1 MSGTQ
6 GGDLHSVLL
15 DVYSGAVQ
23 DVATNLNL
31 NNFGITVT
39 ETADTTNPFF
49 ISGVIDY
56 NNGILVINAS
66 ETIDTTPRSYVNLA
80 DFYLTKKHP
89 TTKTS
94 GDHVNNGHVQLTGS
108 AVLSDDTVLGIS
120 IQLSEAER
128 VAAISYSATPGGE
141 DVANPTELDV
151 EVGGFRDVATN
162 LNVELI
168 GLQLSEIADITK
180 PLGDSAIIRLTDGVI
195 LLTLSETIRTSTV
208 LFNLIDINNITQ
220 TEEIALPG
228 ATVTGSDLPTISI
241 QLTESMRARAVEISG
256 TPGGDNHAS
265 ILNIS
270 SGAMKDM
277 AGNDIVAIE
286 LLLSEL
292 GDVGQPRMKSA
303 SIQLT
308 EGILIIEL
316 NETIDVTPVSLFN
329 LDTAFLSDL
338 SHGLDIP
345 LTGSVLT
352 EIDSTSLTARLTE
365 MQRVEAI
372 VRSDLLGGNI
382 DPMHFNTQPGTFVDL
397 AGNNNTH
404 VNVVVTEFAD
414 TGNPFLINATINYG
428 IGELILFFQRNHK
441 MRSFKCSGH
450 N

>member
-1 MSGTQ
+1 M
-6 GGDLHSVLL
+6 L

-31 NNFGITVT
+31 NNVGITVT

-128 VAAISYSATPGGE
+128 VAAISTQQLQ
-141 DVANPTELDV
+141 VAKTYKSTELDV

-241 QLTESMRARAVEISG
+241 QLTESMRAER
-256 TPGGDNHAS
+256 
-265 ILNIS
+265 
-270 SGAMKDM
+270 
-277 AGNDIVAIE
+277 
-286 LLLSEL
+286 
-292 GDVGQPRMKSA
+292 
-303 SIQLT
+303 
-308 EGILIIEL
+308 
-316 NETIDVTPVSLFN
+316 
-329 LDTAFLSDL
+329 
-338 SHGLDIP
+338 
-345 LTGSVLT
+345 
-352 EIDSTSLTARLTE
+352 
-365 MQRVEAI
+365 
-372 VRSDLLGGNI
+372 
-382 DPMHFNTQPGTFVDL
+382 
-397 AGNNNTH
+397 
-404 VNVVVTEFAD
+404 
-414 TGNPFLINATINYG
+414 
-428 IGELILFFQRNHK
+428 
-441 MRSFKCSGH
+441 
-450 N
+450 